1 MKTRLLFPSLFLS
14 NFTVR
19 PALNTR
25 SHYCYY
31 YPCKNKRA
39 RRVKWAERHS
49 RARTRSIIIFH
60 STWKPRDNLR
70 ERAAII

>member
-1 MKTRLLFPSLFLS
+1 MKTRLLFPLLFLS
-14 NFTVR
+14 NFT
-19 PALNTR
+19 PALNTS
-25 SHYCYY
+25 SHYY
-31 YPCKNKRA
+31 YPCKNERA